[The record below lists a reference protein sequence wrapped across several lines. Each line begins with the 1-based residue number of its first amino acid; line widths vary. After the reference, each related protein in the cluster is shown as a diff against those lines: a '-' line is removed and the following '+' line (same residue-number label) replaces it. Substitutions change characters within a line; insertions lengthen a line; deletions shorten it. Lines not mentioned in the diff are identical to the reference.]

1 MRANGVVTIIKL
13 VYCESGVL
21 VTLVLL
27 VTSPRALDESYMS
40 LNNGSLGKWL
50 LFFAVLI
57 IASVNIQPVEA
68 APAGVQSFY
77 VLGDSEKIIKEA
89 VDLALNLPI
98 EEANPYS
105 VFSVVAYQSQ
115 TKIYVDQRGNGYSFQ
130 KSDFTGAD
138 AVFILN
144 KGGVITFDN
153 WASPYFT
160 IIGSGAIFSGSLSSP
175 GIDGGDYFFAAGGP
189 LSVFRGASD
198 RRTVTGDGNYVA
210 GMWELYPVEQ
220 GGDAAQKNYVVPA
233 GEDTVGTNDFL
244 GGGEV
249 LGGTFAVVQSTEDG
263 TIVDFT
269 KKGIPDSR
277 SLTRGESFVIPN
289 VDEGDTVVANNKI
302 QVGLIASG
310 GETYDIRYFTLKGE
324 YPGEKYNNDFIIPI
338 FPTGSSHL
346 DVRYHIHAITL
357 AHVTIETDAGVEPGW
372 NPKILAPGTTDASFC
387 TSGDT
392 PVHIMAEGTERIII
406 LVSVDSGEGDWDWG
420 YVPIDSKVLDVEYYV
435 PYAPSGKT
443 ASHDMQLYVT
453 PIYDGTPIWVD
464 YNQDGVY
471 DDFVTLN
478 RLESH
483 GFHDPIDMDNTGT
496 HLWSGFPFAVVY
508 GESIDAQPGGDHPGY
523 DWGYTMVPLDQE
535 FYDIVLDISKTALP
549 PTVPIS
555 SPVMFTL
562 EVTSGDDNVFPI
574 LGVDVEDELPPG
586 FTYIGGSTTITHTDD
601 SKSYEDPSIGGQML
615 TWNLDEDMQP
625 GETITIS
632 FSATSTDTPGENY
645 MDTGRAVGTDT
656 FGNTYSPEA
665 TAFVM
670 VVPIDIQV
678 EKTLTEPG
686 DGDAYVK
693 DTVEFTVAV
702 TNTGDIPLETVPLK
716 DTYDP
721 AKLLFKSASPPPDS
735 TGSGVLEW
743 TDLTD
748 PPGPGVLNPGNT
760 IIVGITFE
768 ALESTLPGSTTDL
781 AEVIKAKALDEEIYV
796 DGSDDDD
803 VTIMDPAMNVD
814 KELTEPPSGY
824 TDIGGT
830 VKFTVTITNTGD
842 MPIVTV
848 PLKDTYDPAKLGY
861 IDALPMPNMVDTVGG
876 VLEWTDLGS
885 LDLGLAHVVVI
896 NFEALEYTDYSG
908 TEDLAEVI
916 DAYVAQ
922 DKYLSGS
929 DTALVVILSPV
940 GGEVTLTPLQAAS
953 PYLVAALMLASALAL
968 RRKMGGL

>member
-1 MRANGVVTIIKL
+1 
-13 VYCESGVL
+13 
-21 VTLVLL
+21 
-27 VTSPRALDESYMS
+27 MS
-40 LNNGSLGKWL
+40 LNNGSLRKWL

-68 APAGVQSFY
+68 VPAGVQSFY

-310 GETYDIRYFTLKGE
+310 GETYDIRYFTLKDETLTG
-324 YPGEKYNNDFIIPI
+324 NDYYIPT
-338 FPTGSSHL
+338 FPTGSSPL
-346 DVRYHIHAITL
+346 NVRYHIHAITL

-372 NPKILAPGTTDASFC
+372 NPKILAPGTTDASFS
-387 TSGDT
+387 TPGDT

-406 LVSVDSGEGDWDWG
+406 LVSVDTGEGDWDWG

-453 PIYDGTPIWVD
+453 PIYDGTPIWAD

-496 HLWSGFPFAVVY
+496 HLWSGFAFAVVY

-535 FYDIVLDISKTALP
+535 SYDIVLDISKTALP

-670 VVPIDIQV
+670 VVPIDIQ
-678 EKTLTEPG
+678 
-686 DGDAYVK
+686 
-693 DTVEFTVAV
+693 
-702 TNTGDIPLETVPLK
+702 
-716 DTYDP
+716 
-721 AKLLFKSASPPPDS
+721 
-735 TGSGVLEW
+735 
-743 TDLTD
+743 
-748 PPGPGVLNPGNT
+748 
-760 IIVGITFE
+760 
-768 ALESTLPGSTTDL
+768 
-781 AEVIKAKALDEEIYV
+781 
-796 DGSDDDD
+796 
-803 VTIMDPAMNVD
+803 VD